1 MPLMKKRLTVI
12 AVIAFISFAVTGVL
26 FFYLEAGLNPQIISF
41 FDVFWWWVVT
51 STTLGYGDIVPVT
64 DAGRIVAVFAIVIGF
79 FIYTNL
85 VAIIAESVHDLL
97 DRHVKG
103 RVPVKARGHIVV
115 CEYTAVA
122 DELIQS
128 LPGWAEM
135 SGREVVIVT
144 DLVSRNPYP
153 NHKFVAGV
161 PINPAALNMASV
173 STADAVFVFANMR
186 FADPDVKTMHIA
198 TRVMAQ
204 NSQARIYVELLDT
217 QSDLLKYAPP
227 RVIAL
232 DSRKLIECVMKDGRI
247 GAKAWQEMCAGATGG
262 QP

>member
-1 MPLMKKRLTVI
+1 MKKRLALI
-12 AVIAFISFAVTGVL
+12 AVVALISFAVTGVL
-26 FFYLEAGLNPQIISF
+26 FYYLEAGQNPQVLSF

-64 DAGRIVAVFAIVIGF
+64 DAGRIVAVFAIVVGF

-85 VAIIAESVHDLL
+85 VAIIAESVHSLL

-103 RVPVKARGHIVV
+103 RVPVKASGHIVI

-128 LPGWAEM
+128 LPDWQEM
-135 SGREVVIVT
+135 AGKEAVIVT
-144 DLVSRNPYP
+144 DLVTRNPYP
-153 NHKFVAGV
+153 NHKFVSGV
-161 PINPAALNMASV
+161 PINPAALKRASV
-173 STADAVFVFANMR
+173 STAGVVFVFANLR

-204 NSQARIYVELLDT
+204 NSKARIYVELIDT
-217 QSDLLKYAPP
+217 GSDLLKYAPQ
-227 RVIAL
+227 RVVAL
-232 DSRKLIECVMKDGRI
+232 NSRKLIECVMKDGRI
-247 GAKAWQEMCAGATGG
+247 SAKSWQDMCKGPTED
-262 QP
+262 